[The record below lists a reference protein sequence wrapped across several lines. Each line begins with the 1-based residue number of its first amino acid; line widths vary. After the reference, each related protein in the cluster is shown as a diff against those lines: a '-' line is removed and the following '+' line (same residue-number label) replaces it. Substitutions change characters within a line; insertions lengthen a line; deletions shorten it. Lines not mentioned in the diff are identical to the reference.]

1 MRDPLADVPDAYVV
15 HRVADAWLVL
25 DRKRVDALVPLRLGD
40 PREREALF
48 ARAPRRGRGAAPSV
62 PLQGGGSVVLRR
74 YRHGGLTGAVAGA
87 LFLGPRRALA
97 ELRVNAR
104 AEQAGAPV
112 PHVLCLAAWPV
123 LGPLWSALIGTA
135 EEPNAT
141 SLLELLGVAPPPR
154 ERALRARVT
163 GAALRRLHDAG
174 VEHRDLQLGNVLWSR
189 TDDGD
194 RVVVIDLDR
203 ARFRGPGRLDDAARA
218 RGLARLAR
226 SGVKARHFGAPLGRR
241 ELAALVAGYCGRD
254 RSLRAR
260 LRAHA
265 PALARRLWLH
275 RVSYAFRHAPSA
287 RNEGAPPER
296 RP

>member
-1 MRDPLADVPDAYVV
+1 MRDPLGDVPDGYVV

-25 DRKRVDALVPLRLGD
+25 ERKRVDALVPLRLGD
-40 PREREALF
+40 ARERETLF

-62 PLQGGGSVVLRR
+62 PLAGGGAVVLRR
-74 YRHGGLTGAVAGA
+74 YRHGGLTGTLAGT

-123 LGPLWSALIGTA
+123 LGPLWSALIGTR
-135 EEPNAT
+135 EEPGAL
-141 SLLELLGVAPPPR
+141 SLLGLLAAAPRAHQRGRVAR
-154 ERALRARVT
+154 ET

-174 VEHRDLQLGNVLWSR
+174 IEHRDLQLGNVLWTES
-189 TDDGD
+189 GGAA

-203 ARFRGPGRLDDAARA
+203 ARFRGAGRLGPAARA

-226 SGVKARHFGAPLGRR
+226 SGVKARYFGAPLGRR
-241 ELAALVAGYCGRD
+241 ELAALIAGYCGRD
-254 RSLRAR
+254 RQLRGR
-260 LRAHA
+260 LRRHA
-265 PALARRLWLH
+265 PRLARWLWLH
-275 RVSYAFRHAPSA
+275 RVSYGFRP
-287 RNEGAPPER
+287 GAR
-296 RP
+296 RPS